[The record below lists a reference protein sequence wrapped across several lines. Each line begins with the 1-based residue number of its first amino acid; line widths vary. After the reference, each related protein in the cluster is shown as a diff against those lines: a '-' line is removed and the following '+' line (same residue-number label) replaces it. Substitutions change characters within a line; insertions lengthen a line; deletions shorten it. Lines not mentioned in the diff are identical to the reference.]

1 MARQF
6 FTIEKYGGNPLSYDL
21 FPFRFLHLNA
31 AQELLVN
38 EVGEHLIADR
48 GTVRKLLNRQ
58 LDYHSALY
66 KTLKAKQFLYDSE
79 SDPLRDMLAAKYRT
93 KKSFLQG
100 FTKLHIFV
108 VTLRCDHS
116 CHYCQVSR

>member
-6 FTIEKYGGNPLSYDL
+6 FTIEKYGGNPPSFDL
-21 FPFRFLHLNA
+21 FPFRFLRLND

-38 EVGEHLIADR
+38 EVGKHLIADR
-48 GTVRKLLNRQ
+48 GTVGRLVKKQ
-58 LDYHSALY
+58 LEYHSPLY
-66 KTLKAKQFLYDSE
+66 KTLKAKQFIYDSE
-79 SDPLRDMLAAKYRT
+79 SDPLRDVLAAKYRT

-108 VTLRCDHS
+108 VTL
-116 CHYCQVSR
+116 